1 MNFFQ
6 MYGGVPAVGRC
17 SIGVGLGVET
27 KLCSGGWLVDGWF
40 WCWPMEL
47 LAMEFPVVW
56 PWKCSSIGVGPG
68 VVIKLCLGV
77 GLGVVNK
84 LCSGGWLALGVQK
97 HRPGCVQQHRPGWR
111 GSWVVW
117 GIGSVVE
124 CYDME
129 LYDWRKVDL
138 TDEAQKERVNQMI
151 EDQEPFEG
159 EALLDAK
166 CFK

>member
-1 MNFFQ
+1 
-6 MYGGVPAVGRC
+6 
-17 SIGVGLGVET
+17 
-27 KLCSGGWLVDGWF
+27 
-40 WCWPMEL
+40 MEL
-47 LAMEFPVVW
+47 LAMEF
-56 PWKCSSIGVGPG
+56 SGGVASG
-68 VVIKLCLGV
+68 VQHHRRCVALGV
-77 GLGVVNK
+77 QQLR
-84 LCSGGWLALGVQK
+84 CGWLALEVQQ
-97 HRPGCVQQHRPGWR
+97 HRPGCVQQHRRGWR